1 MNKQVDFE
9 NDLAALHENVN
20 ASVGDVLEVLQ
31 QKRGGKRPE
40 PDAKPGEKLV
50 DPAVRD
56 ESANASA
63 EPIFVSPPR
72 RQRTSSRSRL
82 TPTIEREEPLEN
94 VTTRLR
100 QKTNELLTEAALR
113 QRLKK
118 ETPSTRQDIIEAA
131 LGDWFQRYGYGRARE
146 DSSAE

>member
-1 MNKQVDFE
+1 MNKQPDFG

-20 ASVGDVLEVLQ
+20 VSVGDVLEALQ
-31 QKRGGKRPE
+31 QKRVVKRPE
-40 PDAKPGEKLV
+40 PVAKPAEK
-50 DPAVRD
+50 P
-56 ESANASA
+56 A
-63 EPIFVSPPR
+63 EPAATSEEPAAVSSTSSVANQPR
-72 RQRTSSRSRL
+72 RQRTSARSRL

-118 ETPSTRQDIIEAA
+118 ETPSTRQAIIETA
-131 LGDWFQRYGYGRARE
+131 LGDWFRKHGYRRLE
-146 DSSAE
+146 ETID